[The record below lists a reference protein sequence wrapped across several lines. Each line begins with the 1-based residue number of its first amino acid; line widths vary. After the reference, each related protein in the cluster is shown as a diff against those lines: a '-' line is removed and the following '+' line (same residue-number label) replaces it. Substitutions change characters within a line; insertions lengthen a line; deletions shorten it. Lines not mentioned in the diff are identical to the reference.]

1 VSKINLAL
9 ELGSSNTS
17 IYMEGLGIVLREA
30 SQIAFLEKVSEKS
43 IIEAGSKV
51 KKMLGKTSDKTII
64 VSPVQEGVV
73 VDKTAA
79 AAMLKEFLKRVI
91 KSRFLMRI
99 RAIVC
104 VPCGLTKE
112 QRLDYETVCL
122 KAGISE
128 VILVESV
135 LAAGLGIGLS
145 LESSKGMALIDI
157 GGGITD
163 IAVMSNCSIIS
174 GCSVFAGGNVM
185 DAAIAD
191 YIQKK
196 YGLIIG
202 QTTAERLKIE
212 IGSLY
217 SNDLA
222 EVKVSGMDQRT
233 QNPSY
238 AIVTAKDIKEA
249 IEPIYLKIASS
260 AEAIINVCPPEIA
273 ADIYKNGIFL
283 TGGAANILG
292 IEQFLGSRLKI
303 SVKVVTDASYATI
316 LGAGKLLGDEQL
328 LQNIFEQN

>member
-1 VSKINLAL
+1 MSKINLAL

-17 IYMEGLGIVLREA
+17 IYIEGLGIVLREA
-30 SQIAFLEKVSEKS
+30 SQIAFLEKVSEKN
-43 IIEAGSKV
+43 IIEAGTKV
-51 KKMLGKTSDKTII
+51 KKMQGKTSDKTII
-64 VSPVQEGVV
+64 VSPIQEGVI
-73 VDKTAA
+73 VDKVAA
-79 AAMLKEFLKRVI
+79 TAMLKEFLKRVI
-91 KSRFLMRI
+91 KNRFLLRV

-112 QRLDYETVCL
+112 QRFDYETVCL

-135 LAAGLGIGLS
+135 IAAGLGIGLS
-145 LESSKGMALIDI
+145 LESSKGVALIDI

-174 GCSVFAGGNVM
+174 GCSVFAGGNMM
-185 DAAIAD
+185 DAAITD
-191 YIQKK
+191 YIKKK

-303 SVKVVTDASYATI
+303 SVKVVTDAAYATI
-316 LGAGKLLGDEQL
+316 LGAGKLLSDEQL

>member
-1 VSKINLAL
+1 MSKINLAL

-91 KSRFLMRI
+91 KSKFLMRI

>member
-1 VSKINLAL
+1 MSKINLAL

-17 IYMEGLGIVLREA
+17 IYIEGLGIVLKES
-30 SQIAFLEKVSEKS
+30 SQIAFLEKVSEKNV
-43 IIEAGSKV
+43 IEAGSKV
-51 KKMLGKTSDKTII
+51 KKMQGKTSDKTII
-64 VSPVQEGVV
+64 VSPIQEGIIT
-73 VDKTAA
+73 DKKAA
-79 AAMLKEFLKRVI
+79 QAMLKAFLKRVI
-91 KSRFLMRI
+91 KSRFLMRV

-104 VPCGLTKE
+104 VPCGLTKQ
-112 QRLDYETVCL
+112 QRKDYETVCL
-122 KAGISE
+122 KAGINE
-128 VILVESV
+128 VILMESV
-135 LAAGLGIGLS
+135 IAAGLGIGLS
-145 LESSKGMALIDI
+145 LESSKGVALIDI
-157 GGGITD
+157 GGGTTD

-174 GCSVFAGGNVM
+174 GCSVFAGGIMM
-185 DAAIAD
+185 DAAI
-191 YIQKK
+191 IEHIKKK

-222 EVKVSGMDQRT
+222 EIKVSGMDQKI

-238 AIVTAKDIKEA
+238 TIVTAKDIKEA

-260 AEAIINVCPPEIA
+260 AESIINVCPPEIA
-273 ADIYKNGIFL
+273 SDIYKNGIFL

-303 SVKVVTDASYATI
+303 AVKVVTDASYAVI

>member
-1 VSKINLAL
+1 MSKINLAL
-9 ELGSSNTS
+9 EMGSSNTS
-17 IYMEGLGIVLREA
+17 IYMEGLGVVLKEA
-30 SQIAFLEKVSEKS
+30 SQIAFLENVSEKNV
-43 IIEAGSKV
+43 IEAGSKV
-51 KKMLGKTSDKTII
+51 KKMQGKTSDKTII
-64 VSPVQEGVV
+64 VSPVQEGVI

-79 AAMLKEFLKRVI
+79 IAMLKVFLRRVI
-91 KSRFLMRI
+91 KSKFLLKI

-122 KAGISE
+122 KAGITE

-135 LAAGLGIGLS
+135 IAAGLGIGLS
-145 LESSKGMALIDI
+145 LESSKGAALIDI
-157 GGGITD
+157 GGGTTD

-174 GCSVFAGGNVM
+174 ACSVFAGGNMM
-185 DAAIAD
+185 DAAIMD
-191 YIQKK
+191 YIKKK

-202 QTTAERLKIE
+202 QATAERLKIE

-217 SNDLA
+217 GNDLA
-222 EVKVSGMDQRT
+222 EIKVSGMDQRT

-238 AIVTAKDIKEA
+238 AIVTAQDIKEA

-273 ADIYKNGIFL
+273 SDIYRNGIFL
-283 TGGAANILG
+283 TGGASNILG
-292 IEQFLGSRLKI
+292 IEQFLGTRLKI
-303 SVKVVTDASYATI
+303 SVKVVTDASYAVI
-316 LGAGKLLGDEQL
+316 LGAGKLLSDEQL

>member
-1 VSKINLAL
+1 MSKINLAL

>member
-1 VSKINLAL
+1 MSKINLAL

-17 IYMEGLGIVLREA
+17 IYIEGLGIVLKES
-30 SQIAFLEKVSEKS
+30 SQIAFLEKVSEKNV
-43 IIEAGSKV
+43 IEAGSKV
-51 KKMLGKTSDKTII
+51 KKMQGKTSDKTII
-64 VSPVQEGVV
+64 VSPIQEGIIT
-73 VDKTAA
+73 DKKAA
-79 AAMLKEFLKRVI
+79 QAMLKAFLKRVI
-91 KSRFLMRI
+91 KSRFLMRV

-104 VPCGLTKE
+104 VPCGLTKQ
-112 QRLDYETVCL
+112 QRKDYETVCL
-122 KAGISE
+122 KAGINE
-128 VILVESV
+128 VILMESV
-135 LAAGLGIGLS
+135 IAAGLGIGLS
-145 LESSKGMALIDI
+145 LESSKGVALIDI
-157 GGGITD
+157 GGGTTD

-174 GCSVFAGGNVM
+174 GCSVFAGGIMM
-185 DAAIAD
+185 DAAI
-191 YIQKK
+191 IEHIKKK

-222 EVKVSGMDQRT
+222 EIKVSGMDLKT

-238 AIVTAKDIKEA
+238 TIVTAKDIKEA
-249 IEPIYLKIASS
+249 IEPIYLKIAFS
-260 AEAIINVCPPEIA
+260 AESIINVCPPEIA
-273 ADIYKNGIFL
+273 SDIYKNGIFL

-303 SVKVVTDASYATI
+303 AVKVVTDASYAVI

>member
-9 ELGSSNTS
+9 EIGSSNTS

-30 SQIAFLEKVSEKS
+30 SQIAFLEKVSEKN

-91 KSRFLMRI
+91 KSRFLVKI

-122 KAGISE
+122 KAGVSE

-157 GGGITD
+157 GGGIAD
-163 IAVMSNCSIIS
+163 IAVMSNCGIIS
-174 GCSVFAGGNVM
+174 GCSVFAGGNMM
-185 DAAIAD
+185 DSAISD

-202 QTTAERLKIE
+202 QTTAERLKTE

-273 ADIYKNGIFL
+273 SDIYKNGIFL

-303 SVKVVTDASYATI
+303 SVKVVTDAAYAAI